1 MVGAGVV
8 GGTVRIIHPAS
19 GITRDYFVT
28 SGAYSLFSVS
38 NLDGFPGQEIK
49 LRLGTSQTYRIIN
62 DRLGT
67 IY

>member
-1 MVGAGVV
+1 TPGR
-8 GGTVRIIHPAS
+8 TFLIIRPSS
-19 GITRDYFVT
+19 GITRDFFVT

-38 NLDGFPGQEIK
+38 NLDGFPGQELK